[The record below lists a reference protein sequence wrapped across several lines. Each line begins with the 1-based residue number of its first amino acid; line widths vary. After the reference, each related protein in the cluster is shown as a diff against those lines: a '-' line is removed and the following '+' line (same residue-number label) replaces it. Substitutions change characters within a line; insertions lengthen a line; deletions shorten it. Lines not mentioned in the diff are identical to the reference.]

1 LRLLRLLVDEK
12 LSAGLPWP
20 ALRLGGF
27 LGNDTEGGA
36 DYEQAVG
43 DVVTGPWANSLRWA
57 STRRGPDFQGERLVL
72 GCGTF
77 ERRDFTVRLPPASA
91 GGVELAVELSTSC
104 PGVMN
109 FPHDPRMAVS
119 GEGQTTIPR
128 EAASDQDMHVL
139 ATGRHAPRILVVDD
153 HATIAGLM
161 SQLLSQRGYE
171 VVTAADAEQAAAEV
185 RRQAP
190 DLILSDVKMPGKS
203 GYELCRE
210 LKADPATRL
219 IPFVLITGL
228 SDSVDKVRGIEAGA
242 DDFLNKPVLA
252 EELTARVKSL
262 LRVKEF
268 TDELETA
275 DSVLCTLGLAVE
287 SRDPYTEG
295 HCERLAARAAD
306 LGRHLGLD
314 TDSIVALRRG
324 GYLHDLG
331 KIAVP
336 DAILKKGT
344 DLTLQEWEIMKVHP
358 VTGENICKPLKS
370 LRLVLPI
377 IRHHH
382 EHADG
387 SGYPDGLRSGE
398 IPLLSRVLQVVDVYD
413 ALRTARPYKL
423 ALGHDEAAQTMREE
437 ARQGLWDA
445 ELVNEFFSMLVEK
458 RSVA

>member
-1 LRLLRLLVDEK
+1 MSFPYD
-12 LSAGLPWP
+12 SHP
-20 ALRLGGF
+20 
-27 LGNDTEGGA
+27 D
-36 DYEQAVG
+36 
-43 DVVTGPWANSLRWA
+43 ANSK
-57 STRRGPDFQGERLVL
+57 
-72 GCGTF
+72 
-77 ERRDFTVRLPPASA
+77 
-91 GGVELAVELSTSC
+91 
-104 PGVMN
+104 
-109 FPHDPRMAVS
+109 
-119 GEGQTTIPR
+119 R
-128 EAASDQDMHVL
+128 EATSAPHAGSDQYMHVL
-139 ATGRHAPRILVVDD
+139 PIRRQAPRILVVDD
-153 HATIAGLM
+153 HPAIAGLM
-161 SQLLSQRGYE
+161 GQLLEQRGYE
-171 VVTAADAEQAAAEV
+171 VVTAEDAAQAEAEV
-185 RRQAP
+185 RRQVP

-210 LKADPATRL
+210 LKSNPATRL

-228 SDSVDKVRGIEAGA
+228 TDSTDKVRGIEAGA

-275 DSVLCTLGLAVE
+275 DSVLCTLGLIVE
-287 SRDPYTEG
+287 GRDPYTEG
-295 HCERLAARAAD
+295 HCERLASQAAE

-314 TDSIVALRRG
+314 EDSIVALRRG

-336 DAILKKGT
+336 DVILKKGS
-344 DLTLQEWEIMKVHP
+344 DLTLAEWEIMKQHP

-382 EHADG
+382 EHTNG
-387 SGYPDGLRSGE
+387 SGYPDGLRAGE

-413 ALRTARPYKL
+413 ALRTARPYKPAL
-423 ALGHDEAAQTMREE
+423 AHDPAAQTMREE
-437 ARQGLWDA
+437 AHQGLWDT
-445 ELVNEFFSMLVEK
+445 ELVNEFFSMLLEQ

>member
-1 LRLLRLLVDEK
+1 MIF
-12 LSAGLPWP
+12 P
-20 ALRLGGF
+20 
-27 LGNDTEGGA
+27 
-36 DYEQAVG
+36 
-43 DVVTGPWANSLRWA
+43 
-57 STRRGPDFQGERLVL
+57 
-72 GCGTF
+72 
-77 ERRDFTVRLPPASA
+77 RDFRPAVSVEGRTTSQREPASD
-91 GGVELAVELSTSC
+91 LS
-104 PGVMN
+104 M
-109 FPHDPRMAVS
+109 S
-119 GEGQTTIPR
+119 G
-128 EAASDQDMHVL
+128 L
-139 ATGRHAPRILVVDD
+139 WTGRRVPRILVVDD
-153 HATIAGLM
+153 HPTITGLM
-161 SQLLSQRGYE
+161 SQLLAQRGYD
-171 VVTAADAEQAAAEV
+171 VVTASDAEEAAAEV

-190 DLILSDVKMPGKS
+190 DLILSDVRMPGKS

-210 LKADPATRL
+210 LKGDPATRL

-228 SDSVDKVRGIEAGA
+228 SDSTDKVRGIEAGA

-275 DSVLCTLGLAVE
+275 DSVLCTLGLIVE
-287 SRDPYTEG
+287 GRDPYTEG

-314 TDSIVALRRG
+314 EDSIVALRRG
-324 GYLHDLG
+324 GFLHDLG

-336 DAILKKGT
+336 DDILKKGS
-344 DLTLQEWEIMKVHP
+344 DLTLQEWAIMKQHP

-387 SGYPDGLRSGE
+387 SGYPDGLRASE
-398 IPLLSRVLQVVDVYD
+398 IPLLPRVLQVVDVYD
-413 ALRTARPYKL
+413 ALRTARPYKPSL
-423 ALGHDEAAQTMREE
+423 SHDDAAQTMRVE

-445 ELVNEFFSMLVEK
+445 ELVNEFFGMLVDK
-458 RSVA
+458 RTVA